1 MAASW
6 VPVIT
11 CSKCEISGYSLRG
24 QFPSG
29 MSLMRPP
36 DISSPVCCDQSRS
49 FPNPSQMFFVPK
61 PDQSTALT
69 QRKIED

>member
-24 QFPSG
+24 QSG
-29 MSLMRPP
+29 MSSMRPP

-49 FPNPSQMFFVPK
+49 FPNPSQMVFVSK
-61 PDQSTALT
+61 PDQSTALS